1 MRPAPAW
8 KGGTTEPEWID
19 SGALVKRINFC
30 ADAVSN
36 IEYPGIRDIVSRVE
50 AMGQISPEEFVDNCL
65 DLLGPVEVGEA
76 TRNELLVMADQ
87 GGELKWDTEE
97 ARSTSAQRVG
107 DMLALIASTREYQF
121 G

>member
-1 MRPAPAW
+1 MEGWHYGA
-8 KGGTTEPEWID
+8 EWID

-36 IEYPGIRDIVSRVE
+36 IEYPGIRDIVRRVE
-50 AMGQISPEEFVDNCL
+50 AMGPISPEEFVDNCL
-65 DLLGPVEVGEA
+65 DLLGPIDVGDA
-76 TRNELLVMADQ
+76 TRQELLVMADQ
-87 GGELKWDTEE
+87 EGGLRWDTEE
-97 ARSTSAQRVG
+97 ARGASAQRVG